1 MLILEVQE
9 LLFFITFLSVNF
21 TSLLVAGIQIIDAS
35 THLNNTVH
43 LLLSDF
49 LLGIDLID
57 EILFAVLSLE
67 LLAHCKC
74 HRAIFK

>member
-9 LLFFITFLSVNF
+9 LLFFITLLSVDF
-21 TSLLVAGIQIIDAS
+21 TSLLIAGIQIIDAS

-43 LLLSDF
+43 LRLSEFLLS
-49 LLGIDLID
+49 INLIN
-57 EILFAVLSLE
+57 EVLFAVFGLE
-67 LLAHCKC
+67 LLTHSKC